1 MKGIGRGRAGSA
13 VTRQKKTASDA
24 NAARHSHNAG
34 PEAADPAAAAAALP
48 APNRSGGHHRGVRST
63 RSRALSA
70 RLSPV

>member
-24 NAARHSHNAG
+24 TAARHSHNAG

-48 APNRSGGHHRGVRST
+48 APTDPAGTAPGALATAGRSL
-63 RSRALSA
+63 A
-70 RLSPV
+70 